1 MCAYQRS
8 HRPLAYS
15 NWEWVTITYSETF
28 ETLVEGL
35 QASLWELGAVPGE
48 HRPDNLSAATHD
60 LKRERGRAL
69 NERYLEV
76 LRHYGMEGSKN
87 TPGNAH
93 ENGDVE
99 SSERIGIVLAPCEQS
114 ICGKTVGA
122 AGE

>member
-1 MCAYQRS
+1 M
-8 HRPLAYS
+8 
-15 NWEWVTITYSETF
+15 
-28 ETLVEGL
+28 
-35 QASLWELGAVPGE
+35 PGE